1 MGNKILF
8 VNSCA
13 RENSRTY
20 ALAKCLLDCIKGE
33 IAEVDL
39 YKTNV
44 KPVDNQELER
54 RTRNIKNGDF
64 SCEEFKQAKQFKEAE
79 IIVIAAPFWDLSFP
93 SVLSKSSSRRDLM
106 RHLYAT
112 GIRTL
117 PVVTVTSFF
126 TGMILS
132 LQVGLEL
139 ARFNQEIYLGAAV
152 MISLIREMGPF
163 SCGMC
168 LAACVGSAIAAELG
182 TMKVN
187 DEIAALEIMSISPI
201 KYLASPRIMALLLMS
216 PLLAFYCCV
225 TGTVGGGLVGQTQL
239 GVDFGQYM
247 ASAMSVAETKDLF
260 VGLLKAAVFSI
271 VIGGVS
277 VAQGFATSRGA
288 TGVGKSTQR
297 SVIISFLLI
306 LILGYMITRLCYQ

>member
-1 MGNKILF
+1 MVKLLRKHFTSMAFSAETSLSSIKMIITRDDIWEDAPRSKADGVFRRLVVSISSLGWTCKIIF
-8 VNSCA
+8 YS
-13 RENSRTY
+13 
-20 ALAKCLLDCIKGE
+20 I
-33 IAEVDL
+33 
-39 YKTNV
+39 
-44 KPVDNQELER
+44 
-54 RTRNIKNGDF
+54 
-64 SCEEFKQAKQFKEAE
+64 
-79 IIVIAAPFWDLSFP
+79 LSFS

-201 KYLASPRIMALLLMS
+201 KYLVSPRIMALLLMS

-247 ASAMSVAETKDLF
+247 ASAMSVAETKDIF